1 MLLTEH
7 LLLIY
12 HPCRYYICTNNLIT
26 YLFVYVIF
34 IRNRLH
40 RNNKSL
46 SLSLWRSS
54 FIIFENLQ
62 LNIKNPVRHF
72 LFQSSSQT
80 NLNAF
85 LESRNRRMCFMSLFV
100 EALIVINASVVIG
113 MHIMPLRFMYVFFF
127 LIFLFCSNF

>member
-54 FIIFENLQ
+54 FIIFKNLQ
-62 LNIKNPVRHF
+62 LNIKNHVRHF

-113 MHIMPLRFMYVFFF
+113 IHIMPLRFMYVFFF
-127 LIFLFCSNF
+127 